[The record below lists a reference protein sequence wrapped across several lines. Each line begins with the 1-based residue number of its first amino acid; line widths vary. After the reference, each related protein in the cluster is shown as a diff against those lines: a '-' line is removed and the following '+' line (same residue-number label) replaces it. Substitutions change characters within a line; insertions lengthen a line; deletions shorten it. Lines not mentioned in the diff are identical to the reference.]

1 MSQKKIVIQCSGG
14 ARISRGVSEALR
26 PAVGL
31 AAGYQGHNVCVLVSD
46 EAVYRLLESSNQP
59 FNHAYLASAG
69 ILDVSVNVEK
79 ESLEER
85 GLQVEQLVGD
95 VQIVSGEEMLAKI
108 EEADIHL
115 RLS

>member
-1 MSQKKIVIQCSGG
+1 MIQKSIAIQCSHGDRL
-14 ARISRGVSEALR
+14 ARGVSEALR

-31 AAGYQGHNVCVLVSD
+31 AAGYQGHKVTLLVCD
-46 EAVYRLLESSNQP
+46 EGVYRLLESANQP

-69 ILDVSVNVEK
+69 ILDVSVHVEK

-85 GLQVEQLVGD
+85 GLNEEQLVGD
-95 VQIVSGEEMLAKI
+95 VQVTSAEDMLKKI